1 MALSDGDY
9 YIVNG
14 YAPELYMDVVHGNR
28 NNGANVRV
36 WHKDATD
43 NQVWQVSTR
52 ADGSRQITSRFTGK
66 SIDVKSDLIEVS
78 GTNVQMYTNHDGR
91 NQKWDIEDTGTTI
104 TIGGE
109 ALPLYKV
116 VLTDAPSM
124 CAELYG
130 NTGFDDGS
138 NVCIARYGGAA
149 DQKWAFVP
157 VPPFE
162 SGGVYE
168 LALRLDP
175 RYALDV
181 ASGSPANGANCI
193 LTGRHNANDHKF
205 YLTERTAGRWT
216 LRNIASGKFVQVA
229 HGTAAALTN
238 VEQWQLQNKIRE
250 EWKPVAFGTMQ
261 YQGAERTI
269 VRLFSWVDD
278 AGNTFVMDAN
288 QNAKLDLGNI
298 CITNVDP
305 DDQGQYSQQ
314 WLMIPTR
321 ATDPNM
327 AIPADLGWSA
337 YVGDPTH
344 NRDRAATETLYPTW
358 TCTDA
363 WATAGPNHYEWR
375 YRSRL
380 MDGTT
385 STYGAWG
392 EWVDWS
398 TALVTQQG
406 QQAWVTEGLPAT
418 FDGKLYKVLEYQFE
432 VRTVGVGETAAVQGE
447 AASTTIRSMF
457 EPDAQLSKAGFS
469 ANGLRMDYRSDYTNG
484 TNVLTITSIQRN
496 GVELLSKTLRYD
508 RLDSSTSVS
517 IGITDLRALIED
529 GDTITVTWVNGT
541 DQWAQFDTE
550 HSADLVVSY
559 DAGYSEMLEPEVTMD
574 RGRII
579 HVELDTQLP
588 KTAVYIRTEDGK
600 IRSCPKKGAYYE
612 VSYPFGESFDIF
624 ASAVSNGQDQW
635 ELWHQRYTP
644 ADGLLRKYPACHA
657 WSWAGGSFLLE
668 LTTRYLETDRSLGA
682 TFEAIKLD
690 SREFESVYFAKT
702 ISSDYTATGI
712 LYHGLTENDRAD
724 LMALMK
730 ARHVVYRSPHGEVVN
745 VAITDIKYKTHLDRV
760 RGEFTEVNISMTQ
773 ETL

>member
-52 ADGSRQITSRFTGK
+52 SDGSRQITSRFTGK

-78 GTNVQMYTNHDGR
+78 GTNVQMFTDHDGR

-109 ALPLYKV
+109 ELPLYKV
-116 VLTDAPSM
+116 VLTDAQNM

-138 NVCIARYGGAA
+138 NVCIAGYGGAA
-149 DQKWAFVP
+149 DQRWAFVP

-229 HGTAAALTN
+229 HGTAEEYAN
-238 VEQWQLQNKIRE
+238 VEQWQLQNKVRE
-250 EWKPVAFGTMQ
+250 EWRPVSFGTQ
-261 YQGAERTI
+261 YYQGADRTI
-269 VRLFSWVDD
+269 IKLYSWVDN
-278 AGNTFVMDAN
+278 AGNTFIMDAN
-288 QNAKLDLGNI
+288 QHKNLNLGNI
-298 CITNVDP
+298 CIVKTDP
-305 DDQGQYSQQ
+305 DDTGQYSQQ
-314 WLMIPTR
+314 WLVIPTR

-337 YVGDPTH
+337 YVGDPSH
-344 NRDRAATETLYPTW
+344 NRDRAAAETLYPTW

-363 WATAGPNHYEWR
+363 WATDGPNHYEWR

-380 MDGTT
+380 MDGTK
-385 STYGAWG
+385 STYGPWG
-392 EWVDWS
+392 EWTDWA
-398 TALVTQQG
+398 TALVTQEG

-418 FDGKLYKVLEYQFE
+418 FDGDLYKVLDYQFE
-432 VRTVGVGETAAVQGE
+432 VRTVGVGETEAVQGD
-447 AASTTIRSMF
+447 AASTIVRAMY
-457 EPDAQLSKAGFS
+457 EPDAVLSNAGFY
-469 ANGLRMDYRSDYTNG
+469 AGGLRMDYDSDYVNG
-484 TNVLTITSIQRN
+484 TNVLTIKSIKR
-496 GVELLSKTLRYD
+496 GTEELLAKPKRFSNLPAD
-508 RLDSSTSVS
+508 TSV
-517 IGITDLRALIED
+517 GVYMQELRNWLNN
-529 GDTITVTWVNGT
+529 GDVITVTWVNGT
-541 DQWAQFDTE
+541 DQWPEFDTE
-550 HSADLVVSY
+550 HTATLTVSY
-559 DAGYSEMLEPEVTMD
+559 DAGSGTMLEPTVSMGKGRMLEVVL
-574 RGRII
+574 G
-579 HVELDTQLP
+579 TQLP
-588 KTAVYIRTEDGK
+588 NKALYIRTKDGTVTACTEKDGK
-600 IRSCPKKGAYYE
+600 YVVE
-612 VSYPFGESFDIF
+612 YPFGQPFELF
-624 ASAVSNGQDQW
+624 AAAVSEDQSVW
-635 ELWHQRYTP
+635 DFWHQGYSE
-644 ADGLLRKYPACHA
+644 ASELFRKYPPAHA
-657 WSWAGGSFLLE
+657 WGWDGGSFVLE
-668 LTTRYLETDRSLGA
+668 CHTDPMLTQRTMSAIY
-682 TFEAIKLD
+682 EADALNK
-690 SREFESVYFAKT
+690 RQYQSVYFAHT
-702 ISSDYTATGI
+702 IQSEYSAEGL
-712 LYHGLTENDRAD
+712 LYEGLTESVKDE
-724 LMALMK
+724 LVALLN
-730 ARHVVYRSPHGEVVN
+730 ARHVRYRAPSGEIAN
-745 VAITDIKYKTHLDRV
+745 VAVTDISYQTHREYTIV
-760 RGEFTEVNISMTQ
+760 TVNMIE